1 MLWLVAA
8 LFVLGGAGFLIGG
21 SGHEHLILAGALWL
35 AAIFLVVRTVVPDG
49 ER

>member
-8 LFVLGGAGFLIGG
+8 LFVLVGVGFLIRG
-21 SGHEHLILAGALWL
+21 SNHEHLILAGGLWL
-35 AAIFLVVRTVVPDG
+35 AAMFLVARTLAPDG